1 MSIELKK
8 VEARIKALEKKDKE
22 YDIKIANN
30 TQELESLDKW
40 LKANILNV
48 SKPYYQSQES
58 RRSDYA
64 EENRQWN
71 EHKKLFQQGL
81 KEAKAE
87 KAKITAKAVRSEMS
101 AIVLEMNKQCKK
113 GARAIR
119 SAFKPIQNLGGLEKA
134 IFAKKDEA
142 ADWPVDVFHYKKPGE
157 ASFHFAICCIAK
169 EFGLDSRTPIEIPNP
184 KKCLEGSTFE
194 GAFKSFKYLRDSWE
208 YPERFEEIDP
218 ETIEYEAAT
227 DADFD
232 DEPDDKGAAN
242 A

>member
-1 MSIELKK
+1 MKGSPMSNELKK

-71 EHKKLFQQGL
+71 EHKKLFQKGL
-81 KEAKAE
+81 EEAKAE
-87 KAKITAKAVRSEMS
+87 QAKITAKAVRSEMS

-113 GARAIR
+113 GARTIL
-119 SAFKPIQNLGGLEKA
+119 SASKHIKNLGSLRKL
-134 IFAKKDEA
+134 F
-142 ADWPVDVFHYKKPGE
+142 
-157 ASFHFAICCIAK
+157 S
-169 EFGLDSRTPIEIPNP
+169 P
-184 KKCLEGSTFE
+184 KKMKLLIGRLMFFITKNPVRLHCTLPS
-194 GAFKSFKYLRDSWE
+194 AALPKSLVWIHE
-208 YPERFEEIDP
+208 LQ
-218 ETIEYEAAT
+218 
-227 DADFD
+227 
-232 DEPDDKGAAN
+232 
-242 A
+242 

>member
-1 MSIELKK
+1 MSDELKK
-8 VEARIKALEKKDKE
+8 IEARIKAIEKCIKE
-22 YDIKIANN
+22 NKSKLSNK
-30 TQELESLDKW
+30 TQEIESLDKW

-48 SKPYYQSQES
+48 SKPYYQSQENL
-58 RRSDYA
+58 RSECA
-64 EENRQWN
+64 EAKRQWN

-81 KEAKAE
+81 EEAKAE
-87 KAKITAKAVRSEMS
+87 QAKITAKAVRSEMS

-113 GARAIR
+113 GARALR
-119 SAFKPIQNLGGLEKA
+119 SASKHIQNVGELEKT

-157 ASFHFAICCIAK
+157 ASLHFAICCIAK
-169 EFGLDSRTPIEIPNP
+169 EFGLDSRTPIQIPNP

-218 ETIEYEAAT
+218 ETVEYEAAT

-232 DEPDDKGAAN
+232 DGPDGKGAAN

>member
-1 MSIELKK
+1 MSDELKK
-8 VEARIKALEKKDKE
+8 IEARIKAIEKCIKE
-22 YDIKIANN
+22 NEIKISNK
-30 TQELESLDKW
+30 TQEIESLDKW

-48 SKPYYQSQES
+48 SKPYFQSQES
-58 RRSDYA
+58 LRSKYA
-64 EENRQWN
+64 GDKRKYN

-81 KEAKAE
+81 EEAKAE
-87 KAKITAKAVRSEMS
+87 QAKIAAEAVRSEMS
-101 AIVLEMNKQCKK
+101 ATVLEMNKQCKK

-119 SAFKPIQNLGGLEKA
+119 SASKYIQNLGELEKA
-134 IFAKKDEA
+134 IFAQKDEA

-157 ASFHFAICCIAK
+157 ASLHFAICCIAK

-218 ETIEYEAAT
+218 TDVEYEAAT

-232 DEPDDKGAAN
+232 EDPEDKGERN